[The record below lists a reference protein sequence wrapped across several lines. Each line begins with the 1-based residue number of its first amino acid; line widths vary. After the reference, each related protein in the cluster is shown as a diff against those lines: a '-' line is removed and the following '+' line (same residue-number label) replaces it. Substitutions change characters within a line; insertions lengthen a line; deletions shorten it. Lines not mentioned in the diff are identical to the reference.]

1 MEPVEIVETMN
12 SMMLKNLNAHQKFVM
27 LGHVLLEMVIVRLVQ
42 LSTMSQ
48 TTRRIA
54 FIVPVDLG
62 KFAKKMVN
70 VKNVQ
75 ITRFLEHL
83 VLIQVNVS
91 QQFVQMVL
99 FKQTDLVF
107 HATHVKPWARIR
119 KSVKNLPV
127 DQEMFLLMMVNVLSV
142 INLQHQFYS
151 EKKNAEQ
158 HAKHVLQ
165 QEDSIFKKM
174 VHVQIVLNIA
184 KFLLIERNA
193 S

>member
-1 MEPVEIVETMN
+1 MEPVENVETMN

-54 FIVPVDLG
+54 FIVPVDQG

-107 HATHVKPWARIR
+107 HATHVKP
-119 KSVKNLPV
+119 
-127 DQEMFLLMMVNVLSV
+127 
-142 INLQHQFYS
+142 
-151 EKKNAEQ
+151 
-158 HAKHVLQ
+158 
-165 QEDSIFKKM
+165 
-174 VHVQIVLNIA
+174 
-184 KFLLIERNA
+184 
-193 S
+193 